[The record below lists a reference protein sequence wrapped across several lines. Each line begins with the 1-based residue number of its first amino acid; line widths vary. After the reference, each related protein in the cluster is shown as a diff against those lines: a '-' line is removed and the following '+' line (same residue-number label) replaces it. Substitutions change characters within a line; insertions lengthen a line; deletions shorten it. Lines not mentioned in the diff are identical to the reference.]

1 MALMDVSLIEQNL
14 IETLRE
20 AVASSDKSASRQG
33 TLQGR
38 TMVLHVYKEKNT
50 AKRRWIAKLL
60 IKTGSD
66 F

>member
-1 MALMDVSLIEQNL
+1 MALMDVTVIEQNL

-20 AVASSDKSASRQG
+20 AIASTDKSASRSG

-38 TMVLHVYKEKNT
+38 AMVLHVYKEKNT
-50 AKRRWIAKLL
+50 TKRRWHARLL
-60 IKTGSD
+60 IKTGTD